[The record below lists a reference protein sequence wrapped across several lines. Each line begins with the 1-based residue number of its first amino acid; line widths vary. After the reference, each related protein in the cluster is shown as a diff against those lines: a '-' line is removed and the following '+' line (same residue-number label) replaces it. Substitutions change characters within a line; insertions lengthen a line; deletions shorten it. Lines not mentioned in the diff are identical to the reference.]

1 MHGRLRLD
9 KLATCIERF
18 LEEAHAEK
26 EKKSTTVVPDTVSSS
41 SLSVDSKNEPEFAG
55 TVYYRASPETNEAPT
70 PREMQQ
76 AIDAAVP
83 LTEILASGNGNFTL
97 LPMLGGNFR
106 PLSRHLSL
114 PPTLPSA
121 VQRMP
126 VEPHKVSSCASLE
139 RRAESMPVESPEQ
152 KGSPDLKACSM
163 RQRRPLVNRQGN
175 SDLDRIGDDETDD
188 GDDGDLAVD
197 FLTLDVSGDG
207 YGNRNVPLIPFDE
220 LMLIETLGRL
230 RRNLGVRLVGAISRP
245 LNSHFCSVF
254 PSTHKVWAV

>member
-18 LEEAHAEK
+18 LEEARVEK
-26 EKKSTTVVPDTVSSS
+26 EMKSTTVVPDTGSSS
-41 SLSVDSKNEPEFAG
+41 SLSVDSKSKPEFPG
-55 TVYYRASPETNEAPT
+55 TVYYRATPETNEAPT
-70 PREMQQ
+70 PREMQE

-83 LTEILASGNGNFTL
+83 LTEMLASGNGNFTL
-97 LPMLGGNFR
+97 LPMFR

-121 VQRMP
+121 VRRMP
-126 VEPHKVSSCASLE
+126 VKPHKVSSSASLE
-139 RRAESMPVESPEQ
+139 IRAEPLSVESPEQ
-152 KGSPDLKACSM
+152 KGSTDPKPCSM

-188 GDDGDLAVD
+188 GDEGDLAVD
-197 FLTLDVSGDG
+197 ILALDVSGDG

-230 RRNLGVRLVGAISRP
+230 RRKPGVRLVGAVSRP
-245 LNSHFCSVF
+245 RASHFCSVF